1 MLEVR
6 TDILWITLTDQPL
19 GTEAA
24 ADFLR
29 EEAAG
34 GIDLFLG
41 TTRRWTAGRETV
53 ELEYEAFAPMAVEE
67 MRRIAERA
75 CGRWPLTRVV
85 LHHRTGIVAVKESSV
100 IVGASSPH
108 RASAFE
114 ATRFLID
121 ELKEEVPI
129 WKRERYAD
137 GETEWVE
144 GTRTHRSMKQQS
156 PS

>member
-6 TDILWITLTDQPL
+6 TDDLWILLTDQAL

-24 ADFLR
+24 ADYLR
-29 EEAAG
+29 AEGAG

-41 TTRRWTAGRETV
+41 TTRRWTQGRETV
-53 ELEYEAFAPMAVEE
+53 ELEYEAYAPMAIEE

-75 CGRWPLTRVV
+75 SARWPITRAV
-85 LHHRTGIVAVKESSV
+85 LHHRTGVVGLKESSV
-100 IVGASSPH
+100 IVGASAPH

-121 ELKEEVPI
+121 VLKEEVPI
-129 WKRERYAD
+129 WKREVYAD

-144 GTRTHRSMKQQS
+144 GARTHRTTNQ
-156 PS
+156 

>member
-6 TDILWITLTDQPL
+6 DNDRWILLTEQPL
-19 GTEAA
+19 DTAAA

-29 EEAAG
+29 DERAG

-41 TTRRWTAGRETV
+41 TTRRWTGDRETD
-53 ELEYEAFAPMAVEE
+53 ELEYEAYESMAIEE
-67 MRRIAERA
+67 MKRLGNEAA
-75 CGRWPLTRVV
+75 ARWPLVKVV
-85 LHHRTGIVAVKESSV
+85 MHHRIGVVSATESSV

-108 RASAFE
+108 RNDAFE

-121 ELKEEVPI
+121 TLKEDIPI
-129 WKRERYAD
+129 WKRERFAD

-144 GTRTHRSMKQQS
+144 NR
-156 PS
+156 